1 MYKQKLITKDL
12 KDYLIPKGTQPGK
25 VQGNPKIHKKN
36 HPFRTIINGS
46 NHATETMAKVVEQ
59 ELSENVRNLN
69 TYIKDTTDF
78 LQKLNNISQPL
89 PNETIMFCLDV
100 KALYPSVPRIEAKSA
115 CKTALENRTTKT
127 ISTDSVLEM
136 MDLVLENNNF
146 RFDNKYFFTN

>member
-12 KDYLIPKGTQPGK
+12 KDYLIPKVTQPGK

-46 NHATETMAKVVEQ
+46 NHATEKMAKVVEQ

-78 LQKLNNISQPL
+78 LQKLNNISQSL

-100 KALYPSVPRIEAKSA
+100 KALYPSVPRIEATSA
-115 CKTALENRTTKT
+115 CKIAFENRTTKT
-127 ISTDSVLEM
+127 ISRDSVQEM
-136 MDLVLENNNF
+136 MDLVLENNNL
-146 RFDNKYFFTN
+146 RFDN